1 MSAAIE
7 LQAVEKIKSGKGS
20 ARALRR
26 QGYLPCVVY
35 GGGKDPVSM
44 AVDPAAIK
52 QQLRRDTL
60 FTAIYDIIGGSKKKE
75 HVLAR
80 DLQVDPVTDELLH
93 LDFLRITD
101 STRINVPV
109 PIQFDNEDACPGL
122 KAGGI
127 LQLVRTSADL
137 SCRAA
142 SIPEFISVDLSTFN
156 IGDAIRISEVEL
168 PSGVTPAITD
178 RDFMIASIQA
188 PKIAVE
194 TDDEES
200 VEEAASEEEA
210 TSDES

>member
-7 LQAVEKIKSGKGS
+7 LQAVEKTKNGKGS

-44 AVDPAAIK
+44 AVDPSTIK
-52 QQLRRDTL
+52 HQLRRDTL
-60 FTAIYDIIGGSKKKE
+60 FTALYDICSGGKKKE

-80 DLQVDPVTDELLH
+80 DLQVDPVTDDLLH
-93 LDFLRITD
+93 VDFLRITD
-101 STRINVPV
+101 STRISVPV
-109 PIQFDNEDACPGL
+109 PIQFDNESACPGL
-122 KAGGI
+122 KAGGL

-137 SCRAA
+137 NCRAA
-142 SIPEFISVDLSTFN
+142 SIPESISVDLSKFN
-156 IGDAIRISEVEL
+156 VGDAIRISDIEL

-194 TDDEES
+194 TDEDEA
-200 VEEAASEEEA
+200 VEEVTETESQ
-210 TSDES
+210 SDES

>member
-7 LQAVEKIKSGKGS
+7 LKAVEKTKSGKGS

-26 QGYLPCVVY
+26 QGNLPCVIY
-35 GGGKDPVSM
+35 GGDKDPVSM
-44 AVDPAAIK
+44 AVDPATIK

-60 FTAIYDIIGGSKKKE
+60 FTVIYDIMLNGKKKE

-109 PIQFDNEDACPGL
+109 PIQFDNEDSCPGL
-122 KAGGI
+122 KAGGL
-127 LQLVRTSADL
+127 LQLIRTSADL

-142 SIPEFISVDLSTFN
+142 SIPESITVDLTNFN
-156 IGDAIRISEVEL
+156 VGDSIRISDVEL

-178 RDFMIASIQA
+178 RDFMIANIQA
-188 PKIAVE
+188 PKV
-194 TDDEES
+194 
-200 VEEAASEEEA
+200 ASESDEDEAEEETTEEETA
-210 TSDES
+210 SDES

>member
-7 LQAVEKIKSGKGS
+7 LKAIEKTKSGKGS

-26 QGYLPCVVY
+26 QGNLPCVIY
-35 GGGKDPVSM
+35 GGGKEPVSM
-44 AVDPAAIK
+44 AVDPATIK

-60 FTAIYDIIGGSKKKE
+60 FTVIYDIMLKGKKKE

-101 STRINVPV
+101 STRISVPV
-109 PIQFDNEDACPGL
+109 PIQFDNEDNCPGL

-127 LQLVRTSADL
+127 LQLIRTSADL

-142 SIPEFISVDLSTFN
+142 SIPESISVDLSKFSV
-156 IGDAIRISEVEL
+156 GDSIRISDVEL

-178 RDFMIASIQA
+178 RDFMLANIQA
-188 PKIAVE
+188 PKVATESDDDAEEE
-194 TDDEES
+194 TTE
-200 VEEAASEEEA
+200 EEAAS
-210 TSDES
+210 DES

>member
-1 MSAAIE
+1 MSAAID
-7 LQAVEKIKSGKGS
+7 LHAVEKSRNGKGAS
-20 ARALRR
+20 RALRR
-26 QGYLPCVVY
+26 QGYLPCVIY

-44 AVDPAAIK
+44 AVDPTTIK
-52 QQLRRDTL
+52 QQLRRDAL
-60 FTAIYDIIGGSKKKE
+60 FTAIYDINAGGKKKE

-109 PIQFDNEDACPGL
+109 PIQLENEDSCPGL

-127 LQLVRTSADL
+127 LQLVRTSAEL
-137 SCRAA
+137 NCRAA
-142 SIPEFISVDLSTFN
+142 SIPESISVDLSAFQV
-156 IGDAIRISEVEL
+156 GDAIRISDVDL

-188 PKIAVE
+188 PKIAAE
-194 TDDEES
+194 SDDAENEDTAA
-200 VEEAASEEEA
+200 EAEA
-210 TSDES
+210 ESDES